1 MKYRNTNK
9 RIIHKDISICLD
21 NSQNF
26 FFQAMKGLT
35 EVLKNKLCK
44 DPFDCVGEEDLNDF
58 RDSDV
63 VIEFHVS
70 GDEILLRQNGETG
83 QKEKYHEHSEG
94 RFSQREF
101 GSSHSGPEDS
111 RVIWNNPKP
120 QTHSN
125 YNDKARN
132 PEFKASSQDDSDNF
146 ILLITYSDLYRLDN
160 QGRIVFNFRDTNIH
174 QSDQG
179 CRVVF
184 QQRFFMR
191 FYLHMIYKPAAE
203 GTSDEGEFWV
213 GFMPISSSDFGG
225 ISMAVSV
232 LLVLILLGCL
242 VLAGYIVYRA
252 CVLRQEEKERDV
264 KDSYTQIDL

>member
-1 MKYRNTNK
+1 MKYKNTNK
-9 RIIHKDISICLD
+9 RIVHKDIVICLD

-35 EVLKNKLCK
+35 EVLKKKLCQ

-63 VIEFHVS
+63 AIEFHVS
-70 GDEILLRQNGETG
+70 GEEILLREKGGKDQNDTNY
-83 QKEKYHEHSEG
+83 EKSEG
-94 RFSQREF
+94 RF
-101 GSSHSGPEDS
+101 GSNFPERRDS
-111 RVIWNNPKP
+111 RVIWSNPTR
-120 QTHSN
+120 QTHN
-125 YNDKARN
+125 NNEKTHNTALR
-132 PEFKASSQDDSDNF
+132 ATTQDDSDNF
-146 ILLITYSDLYRLDN
+146 ILVVTYSDLYRLDN

-191 FYLHMIYKPAAE
+191 FYLHMIYKPAVEAK
-203 GTSDEGEFWV
+203 SNEGEFWV
-213 GFMPISSSDFGG
+213 GFMPINSSDFGG
-225 ISMAVSV
+225 ISVPVSV

-252 CVLRQEEKERDV
+252 CVLSREERERDV
-264 KDSYTQIDL
+264 KESYTQIDL